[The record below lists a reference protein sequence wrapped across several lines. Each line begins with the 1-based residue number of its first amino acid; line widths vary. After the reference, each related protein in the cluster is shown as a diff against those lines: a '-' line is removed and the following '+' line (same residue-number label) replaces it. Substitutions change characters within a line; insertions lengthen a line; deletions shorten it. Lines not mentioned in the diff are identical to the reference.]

1 MVEEKVE
8 TFRDVEKSKATE
20 VLTNAE
26 KFPINRLNME
36 SKKSHQIRV
45 AIPSLKIQVKF
56 DKSNFLSPFI
66 SFEKKKAT
74 EKIQFDTYPASSGPF
89 YR

>member
-8 TFRDVEKSKATE
+8 TFRDVKKSKATE
-20 VLTNAE
+20 VVTNAE

-56 DKSNFLSPFI
+56 DKSNFFPLSFLL
-66 SFEKKKAT
+66 KKKSH
-74 EKIQFDTYPASSGPF
+74 EKNSI
-89 YR
+89 